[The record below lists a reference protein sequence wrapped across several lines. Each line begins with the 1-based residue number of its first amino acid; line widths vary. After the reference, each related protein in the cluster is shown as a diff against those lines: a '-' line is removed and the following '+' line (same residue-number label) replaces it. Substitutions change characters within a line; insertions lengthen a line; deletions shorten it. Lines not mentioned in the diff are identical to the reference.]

1 MSRAKRVIKKKVPII
16 RIILLITLVGG
27 IIAGILN
34 YNPHIRQE
42 IASLISGKVE
52 SYDINDCVKAAY
64 TEGDNRY
71 IPIYY
76 NNYKEQI
83 TREDII
89 SKFASRGVEVESIS
103 STTIGTGTVI
113 KTKSTV
119 FGTTYNS
126 TYTVIIYGD
135 VNGDGKVNVLDINKI
150 VEYYLNKGAGSSN
163 LTGAYA
169 KAANVEEISKNQ
181 INVLDI
187 NRIVGFMFY
196 ENAVVEVL
204 PYADSN
210 PSIDKIPPTIEL
222 NGDSTVRVIIGEK
235 YNELGVT
242 VKDNLDP
249 HVRVTAE
256 PDPNGVDTSYEH
268 TVNITYTAEDAAG
281 NKSSVTRTVKIEP
294 KSEVI
299 MALDHPE
306 KEYIAISLGEDYD
319 ASLLGAHAENERD
332 GASLNVTSSWDKE
345 FNKEIPGIYT
355 ITYTASNE
363 QETKSITQ
371 KIEVIDP
378 IIDMTINIPAN
389 KIYNGEDIFED
400 SEINLNGITVTLI
413 KEYSGATSAMPI
425 SKLKEEYNNQ
435 FKIKV
440 TPFTGTKVEY
450 DDNNPGVKDLKLSI
464 TWTNPVTGVESR
476 SYEKSLGTANVIG
489 KIREILL
496 EGSQEQTGDIYTEI
510 EVAKF
515 NTPVSQE
522 NFTDGSLKARITP
535 AGSENTRGYRII
547 VDQNGIATL
556 YFWGANERTY
566 TIELYTE
573 SDKVEGGEV
582 KYTLNPITLKKGTTP
597 NNIELTRTNDKEFLK
612 DSGEAGN
619 YRFAFTRIYKKPG
632 TDEVIINDP
641 IDVTGKVSFKY
652 TGNAIDTSDY
662 LTATIS
668 QTSDP
673 SAPYVVLTPK
683 TSNITSDVT
692 EVVKVY
698 VEGMEEPYNLN
709 IKVSPKSEY
718 TLKFDITNSGPRAE
732 GAETGAGA
740 FSGPS
745 KNVTLYYKAPDILG
759 NGEGAVRNVDGK
771 LYTLYGVKF
780 IDQYGDE
787 GKDITSGMLDAGGI
801 DGVQIGFNDN
811 GANVI
816 KAIGFKEDNTK
827 AEFGETVRYI
837 GIAIEGI
844 TGKEDEML
852 KTSGN
857 EVKVL
862 QNQEQVALLK
872 VINIE
877 KKDIVS
883 LVFTT
888 DDNLKKTIDY
898 RYSIDEKTKDRRP
911 SIVAQV
917 KSGIGEKD
925 LKASDL
931 NYEVTYKGAGTENTT
946 GRVITGELS
955 NVGLG
960 RINVRFRATELG
972 TYTIKVSLK
981 TNPSAF
987 ASWDI
992 LIKEDPRINKVMFR
1006 ADKDDTAK
1014 DSFGK
1019 ISNEVALSREIVY
1032 LHEYKNIPGIG
1043 NVTKPI
1049 EDTDKP
1055 ARNTV
1060 TITPNTS
1067 GLQITPMQG
1076 KYVIPD
1082 GAVDK
1087 LTDLNIGYTGGYV
1100 GITGT
1105 FNMRIEQNIL
1115 GYGEHVANI
1124 ENIGV
1129 SIVSEIKITKVGMSS
1144 VNDESPAKLY
1154 YGTHNDLPGTWND
1167 NSKTYTIFNI
1177 WYEDENSVKHPIKAS
1192 DISYTLSTSNVL
1204 ITTDNALIVGPRHK
1218 SDIQVVPLEA
1228 TAEDEY
1234 RVSGTGTFVNYVGIT
1249 LMPAGIGAPTSIK
1262 LYLEKKLMTQPI
1274 SVEAGD
1280 TPSSYTVARDE
1291 VTTFNVGDSVEEPV
1305 TKATVDG
1312 MKEDE
1317 LPNISTP
1324 EQVIKPENNNS
1335 NGSAEI
1341 VTKPQENEGTVTEES
1356 SKPAGEEPKQEDGLK
1371 PVDSTTEPN
1380 GTVSDKPKDPE
1391 DKTVQDSPESD
1402 LPID

>member
-1 MSRAKRVIKKKVPII
+1 MSRAKRVIKKKIPII
-16 RIILLITLVGG
+16 RILLLITLVIG
-27 IIAGILN
+27 IIVGILN
-34 YNPHIRQE
+34 FNPYMRQE

-64 TEGDNRY
+64 TENGNRY

-76 NNYKEQI
+76 NSYKEQI
-83 TREDII
+83 TAEDII
-89 SKFASRGVEVESIS
+89 SKFAERGVEVESIS

-119 FGTTYNS
+119 YGTTYNS

-135 VNGDGKVNVLDINKI
+135 VNGDGKVNVLDINRI
-150 VEYYLNKGAGSSN
+150 VEYYLNKGEGSSN

-169 KAANVEEISKNQ
+169 KAANVEEIAKNK

-210 PSIDKIPPTIEL
+210 PAIDKISPTIEL

-249 HVRVTAE
+249 HVKVTAN
-256 PDPNGVDTSYEH
+256 PDPNEIDTSYEH
-268 TVNITYTAEDAAG
+268 TVIITYTAEDAAG
-281 NKSSVTRTVKIEP
+281 NKSTITRTVKIEP

-299 MALDHPE
+299 IALDHPE
-306 KEYIAISLGEDYD
+306 KEYIALSLGEDYD
-319 ASLLGAHAENERD
+319 PSLLGAHAENERD
-332 GASLNVTSSWDKE
+332 GETLNVIPSWDKE
-345 FNKEIPGIYT
+345 FDKDVPGIYT

-371 KIEVIDP
+371 IIEVIDP

-413 KEYSGATSAMPI
+413 KEYSGPTSAMSI
-425 SKLKEEYNNQ
+425 EKLKEEYNNQ

-440 TPFTGTKVEY
+440 TPFAGTKVEY
-450 DDNNPGVKDLKLSI
+450 DENNTGMKDLELSI
-464 TWTNPVTGVESR
+464 TWTNPATNIEGQP
-476 SYEKSLGTANVIG
+476 YKKSLGTANVIG

-496 EGSQEQTGDIYTEI
+496 EGSQEQAGDIYTEI
-510 EVAKF
+510 EIAKF
-515 NTPVSQE
+515 KTPISQE
-522 NFTDGSLKARITP
+522 NFTANSLNARISP
-535 AGSENTRGYRII
+535 AGSENTRGYRIT
-547 VDQNGIATL
+547 VDQDGIATL
-556 YFWGANERTY
+556 YFWAANERTY
-566 TIELYTE
+566 TIELYAE

-582 KYTLNPITLKKGTTP
+582 KYTLNPITLKKGSAP
-597 NNIELTRTNDKEFLK
+597 NNIELTRTHDKEFLK
-612 DSGEAGN
+612 DSGEAGT

-641 IDVTGKVSFKY
+641 IDVSGKVSFKY
-652 TGNAIDTSDY
+652 TSMAIDTSDY
-662 LTATIS
+662 LTATVS

-673 SAPYVVLTPK
+673 SAPNIVLTPK

-692 EVVKVY
+692 EIVKVY
-698 VEGMEEPYNLN
+698 VEGMDEPYNLN

-718 TLKFDITNSGPRAE
+718 TLKFDITNAGPRAE
-732 GAETGAGA
+732 GAQTGAGA
-740 FSGPS
+740 YSGPS
-745 KNVTLYYKAPDILG
+745 KNITLYYKAPDILG

-787 GKDITSGMLDAGGI
+787 GKDITSGMLEAGGI
-801 DGVQIGFNDN
+801 DGTQISFNDN
-811 GANVI
+811 GADVI
-816 KAIGFKEDNTK
+816 KAIGFKKDNTK
-827 AEFGETVRYI
+827 AQFGESVRYI

-852 KTSGN
+852 KANGN
-857 EVKVL
+857 EVKVM

-872 VINIE
+872 VTDIE

-883 LVFTT
+883 LGFTI
-888 DDNLKKTIDY
+888 DDNIKKTIDY
-898 RYSIDEKTKDRRP
+898 RYSIDEKTSDRKP
-911 SIVAQV
+911 NIVAQI

-925 LKASDL
+925 LNVSDL
-931 NYEVTYKGAGTENTT
+931 NYEVTYKGIGTESTV
-946 GRVITGELS
+946 GRVIAGELS
-955 NVGLG
+955 DIGLG

-987 ASWDI
+987 VSWDI

-1006 ADKDDTAK
+1006 ADMTDTAK
-1014 DSFGK
+1014 DNFGK
-1019 ISNEVALSREIVY
+1019 ISDEVSLSREIVY

-1060 TITPNTS
+1060 TITANTE
-1067 GLQITPMQG
+1067 GLKITPMQG

-1082 GAVDK
+1082 GATDK
-1087 LTDLNIGYTGGYV
+1087 ITDLNIGYTGGYV

-1115 GYGEHVANI
+1115 GYGEYIANL

-1144 VNDESPAKLY
+1144 VNAESPTKIY
-1154 YGTHNDLPGTWND
+1154 YGSHDNLPGTWND
-1167 NSKTYTIFNI
+1167 NSKTYSIFNI
-1177 WYEDENSVKHPIKAS
+1177 WYEDENNVKHPIKAS
-1192 DISYTLSTSNVL
+1192 DISHTMSTSNVL
-1204 ITTDNALIVGPRHK
+1204 ITGNNALIVGPRHK
-1218 SDIQVVPLEA
+1218 SDVAVVPLEA
-1228 TAEDEY
+1228 VGPEDY
-1234 RVSGTGTFVNYVGIT
+1234 SLADVGAFVEYVGVT
-1249 LMPAGIGAPTSIK
+1249 LNPAGVGEPTSLK
-1262 LYLEKKLMTQPI
+1262 LYLNGKLMSG
-1274 SVEAGD
+1274 SVNVVAGD
-1280 TPSSYTVARDE
+1280 SSKDYTISRDE
-1291 VTTFNVGDSVEEPV
+1291 VTTFKVGDSVEDMEN
-1305 TKATVDG
+1305 KSNVDDIQG
-1312 MKEDE
+1312 DK
-1317 LPNISTP
+1317 LTNISNPNISMP
-1324 EQVIKPENNNS
+1324 EEIIKPEEGNLD
-1335 NGSAEI
+1335 GSAEV
-1341 VTKPQENEGTVTEES
+1341 VTKP
-1356 SKPAGEEPKQEDGLK
+1356 EDNT
-1371 PVDSTTEPN
+1371 DSTSQPD
-1380 GTVSDKPKDPE
+1380 DKISGDEEKPE
-1391 DKTVQDSPESD
+1391 DNTNKPSGTDLDKSNESEDNSEND
-1402 LPID
+1402 LLEDET